1 MGLVVMGVFLNLKHK
16 EEYIMRFCILGAGKS
31 GVAAA
36 VLANT
41 INNINTKHCADN
53 SIKDC
58 VFVREIQPKKKFS
71 KEIKLFDLLGIK
83 YEFGIASQCK
93 IRAKRTLHTYDVL
106 IISPGVPADAPF
118 ILIAKKLGIP
128 VYSEME
134 FASQYITNP
143 IIAIT
148 GTNGKTTTTTLID
161 YILNNS
167 NVPAVRGGN
176 IGIPLSE
183 IATEILSKKNRIN
196 KDTIIVLEV
205 SSYQLEFIKT
215 FKPNA
220 AVILNITPD
229 HLKYHITMENYIAAK
244 LKIATNQNE
253 NDILILNADDEN
265 LDCKDIENFKQK
277 NNIKSQIYLFS
288 LSPVKRGIYVTD
300 GKIINSLY
308 NNEEE
313 IMKTEEIKIPGI
325 HNQYN
330 SMAAAIV
337 AKVWQLSNENIR
349 DGLRKFDG
357 VEHRLEFVRTINDVD
372 YINDSKATNVNAT
385 WYAINSYER
394 PVIWLAGGRGDN
406 NDYSML
412 DKLVLKNVKQIITFG
427 EEKEAIF
434 SHYKNVT
441 DCMKVDNLF
450 SAVENAFMIAKP
462 NDIVLFSPACKSFD
476 QFLNFEQR
484 GEYFKQIVHQL
495 ITMLN

>member
-1 MGLVVMGVFLNLKHK
+1 
-16 EEYIMRFCILGAGKS
+16 MRFCILGAGKS
-31 GVAAA
+31 GTAAA

-41 INNINTKHCADN
+41 INIINNNCANNN
-53 SIKDC
+53 SITDC
-58 VFVREIQPKKKFS
+58 VFVREIQSNKDFS
-71 KEIKLFDLLGIK
+71 KKIKMFNLLGIK
-83 YEFGIASQCK
+83 YEFGIESQNQK
-93 IRAKRTLHTYDVL
+93 KAEKTLPNYDVL

-118 ILIAKKLGIP
+118 IVTANKLGIP

-148 GTNGKTTTTTLID
+148 GTNGKTTTTTLTN

-167 NVPAVRGGN
+167 NVSSIQAGN

-183 IATEILSKKNRIN
+183 IATDILSKKNNIN
-196 KDTIIVLEV
+196 KDTVLVLEV
-205 SSYQLEFIKT
+205 SSYQLEFIKN
-215 FKPNA
+215 FKPNV

-229 HLKYHITMENYIAAK
+229 HLQYHKTIENYIATK
-244 LKIATNQNE
+244 LKVATNQNE

-265 LDCKDIENFKQK
+265 INCKDIENFKQK
-277 NNIKSQIYLFS
+277 NNIKSKIYLFS
-288 LSPVKRGIYVTD
+288 LSPVKRGIYVAD
-300 GKIINSLY
+300 GKIINSLSY

-330 SMAAAIV
+330 SMAASIV

-357 VEHRLEFVRTINDVD
+357 VEHRLEFVRTINNVD

-385 WYAINSYER
+385 WYALNSYER
-394 PVIWLAGGRGDN
+394 PIVWIAGGRGDN
-406 NDYSML
+406 NDYTML
-412 DKLVLKNVKQIITFG
+412 DKLILQNVKQIITFG
-427 EEKEAIF
+427 EEKDAIY
-434 SHYKNVT
+434 SHYNNVI
-441 DCMKVDNLF
+441 DCIKVDNLF
-450 SAVENAFMIAKP
+450 SAVKNAYMISKP
-462 NDIVLFSPACKSFD
+462 NDIVLFSPSCKSFD

-484 GEYFKQIVHQL
+484 GECFKQIVHQL
-495 ITMLN
+495 VTMLN